1 MGFHHP
7 LLRGLCSCRALADD
21 ENRVTVV
28 QHLKLRWCA
37 GEAAMDFRAGWV
49 KPAPTLGLQKLA
61 GMKVVGKIVDSQS
74 GESVTKKAVT
84 CRL

>member
-1 MGFHHP
+1 MGFRHP

-49 KPAPTLGLQKLA
+49 KPAPTLGLQRLA
-61 GMKVVGKIVDSQS
+61 GMKAVGKIVDSQS
-74 GESVTKKAVT
+74 RESMTKTAVK

>member
-1 MGFHHP
+1 MGFRHP
-7 LLRGLCSCRALADD
+7 LLRGLCSCRALAED